1 MGRWESLVEKKIR
14 EAMAEGEFDDLPGKG
29 KPVDLS
35 ENPFEDPE
43 LRLAHRLLRNAG
55 FAPAFI
61 EERKEIDAGIE
72 SARTSLMRAWTIYQR
87 VIESGRAD
95 GEALWERALEE
106 FRGRIEALNKRI
118 QLYNLKVPAA
128 AFQRRLVDAQTEV
141 EHAQKT
147 PV

>member
-1 MGRWESLVEKKIR
+1 
-14 EAMAEGEFDDLPGKG
+14 MAEGEFDDLPGKG

-61 EERKEIDAGIE
+61 EERKEIDAGVE
-72 SARTSLMRAWTIYQR
+72 SARKTLARAWAIYQR
-87 VIESGRAD
+87 VTQSGRAD
-95 GEALWERALEE
+95 GEALWESALEE
-106 FRGRIEALNKRI
+106 FRERIQALNNRI
-118 QLYNLKVPAA
+118 QLYNLKVPST
-128 AFQRRLVDAQTEV
+128 AFQCRQFDAQTEV
-141 EHAQKT
+141 ERAQKT